1 MIFNS
6 WGYDFSQTEEHGQT
20 LYYSITS
27 AVEPYTVKVT
37 YPNSSATYGSAAY
50 SGFSKPTG
58 SITIP
63 TTVTNETT
71 TYTVTAIDK
80 WAFYSCS
87 NVSSVSL
94 PNSITTIGEYAFN
107 GCSKLE
113 GITIPNSVTTIET
126 YAFQGCSHYMFTD
139 ITIPNSVTTI
149 GNNAFEGCSKVTAI
163 SIGTGLTTLATNV
176 FKGLNSLTSVTLPSN
191 ITTIQSN
198 AFQNCSKLTTIE
210 GPGVTT
216 ISASAFA
223 SCSKLTTI
231 NFPALVSISNK
242 AFDSCTSLESVT
254 IPSTV
259 TSISGNP
266 FYGCSSLATITVDPA
281 NTKYTSGDGANCI
294 INKNN
299 NQLLTGCLGTTIP
312 EGVVKINDNAFYD
325 YSRLTSINI
334 PNSVTNIGGN
344 AFYGCKLASL
354 TLPEGLTTIA
364 SSAFAYNNT
373 LTSVIIPSTVT
384 IIQSNAF
391 QYCTSL
397 TSVIVLRESS
407 IPSLSTNVFYK
418 NYSSII
424 DGLII
429 YVPSNQI
436 ESYKAASNW
445 KTYASNI
452 DNDGVNVYKTDG
464 TWGNSSNWS
473 SGSVSTSSDYV
484 VINAACQIAN
494 NSTGTAEKIVLGPNG
509 SLTIANGG
517 QLICNSSV
525 AATVQKDITAST
537 AKDGE
542 GWYTIA
548 SAVNTPSITSATN
561 LTDGTYDLYRFEESE
576 QEKPWENY
584 KAHSSTDFT
593 TLENGRGY
601 LYRNGANKTLSFT
614 GNTNVGDV
622 SCSVSNSGG
631 DFAGFNLIGN
641 PYPHNIY
648 KGAGTAIPNS
658 VTSGYELATGFHT
671 LTNEG
676 AWSTG
681 TDNSTAILP
690 GQGIMV
696 EATTAGT
703 ITIED
708 KTSSSSSK
716 YNNEYIRFT
725 VENAEYSDDA
735 YAWFDKGYGLHKI
748 DHRNPAIPMLYIPQ
762 DGEDYSIAIMKDN
775 TEAFGLNF
783 KANTT
788 GSYTLKYNTK
798 GNFDYLHVIDRL
810 TGKDT
815 DMLLD
820 GEYSFVGS
828 TQDDEARFIVKLAY
842 KPNYSSSD
850 ETVFAYQSGSEIFVS
865 GEGELQIFDVTGR
878 IVSTETINGVKAV
891 SVPAQGVYVFRLVG
905 ENVKTQKIV
914 VR

>member
-1 MIFNS
+1 MFE
-6 WGYDFSQTEEHGQT
+6 GC
-20 LYYSITS
+20 TS
-27 AVEPYTVKVT
+27 LESVIISP
-37 YPNSSATYGSAAY
+37 SSAT
-50 SGFSKPTG
+50 
-58 SITIP
+58 II
-63 TTVTNETT
+63 
-71 TYTVTAIDK
+71 
-80 WAFYSCS
+80 
-87 NVSSVSL
+87 SS
-94 PNSITTIGEYAFN
+94 
-107 GCSKLE
+107 
-113 GITIPNSVTTIET
+113 
-126 YAFQGCSHYMFTD
+126 
-139 ITIPNSVTTI
+139 
-149 GNNAFEGCSKVTAI
+149 NAFKGCTR
-163 SIGTGLTTLATNV
+163 
-176 FKGLNSLTSVTLPSN
+176 LTSIIIPSN
-191 ITTIQSN
+191 ITTIN
-198 AFQNCSKLTTIE
+198 N
-210 GPGVTT
+210 
-216 ISASAFA
+216 SAFE
-223 SCSKLTTI
+223 STGLT
-231 NFPALVSISNK
+231 SI
-242 AFDSCTSLESVT
+242 T

-259 TSISGNP
+259 TSIAAKA
-266 FYGCSSLATITVDPA
+266 FYSCKSLA
-281 NTKYTSGDGANCI
+281 
-294 INKNN
+294 
-299 NQLLTGCLGTTIP
+299 
-312 EGVVKINDNAFYD
+312 
-325 YSRLTSINI
+325 
-334 PNSVTNIGGN
+334 
-344 AFYGCKLASL
+344 
-354 TLPEGLTTIA
+354 
-364 SSAFAYNNT
+364 
-373 LTSVIIPSTVT
+373 TVT
-384 IIQSNAF
+384 IIGDNTA
-391 QYCTSL
+391 
-397 TSVIVLRESS
+397 
-407 IPSLSTNVFYK
+407 LSGTQVFYES
-418 NYSSII
+418 YSSII
-424 DGLII
+424 KGLVI
-429 YVPSNQI
+429 YVPSNKI
-436 ESYKAASNW
+436 DYYKGAANW
-445 KTYASNI
+445 STYTSIIDNIGIYVYNTVGDWTTDANWSTAPHDNDNVYINANCTIPTSSNI
-452 DNDGVNVYKTDG
+452 VVTNMYI
-464 TWGNSSNWS
+464 S
-473 SGSVSTSSDYV
+473 SGV
-484 VINAACQIAN
+484 
-494 NSTGTAEKIVLGPNG
+494 
-509 SLTIANGG
+509 SLTINDGASISATRITSDGNTSSLVIADGG

-525 AATVQKDITAST
+525 AATVEKDITAST
-537 AKDGE
+537 AKSGE

-548 SAVNTPSITSATN
+548 SSVNNPAITSGTN

-601 LYRNGANKTLSFT
+601 LYRNGASKTLSFT

-696 EATTAGT
+696 EATKAGT
-703 ITIED
+703 LTILD
-708 KTSSSSSK
+708 KTSSSGSK
-716 YNNEYIRFT
+716 YNSEYIRFT

-748 DHRNPAIPMLYIPQ
+748 DHRNPVIPMLYIPQ

-788 GSYTLKYNTK
+788 GSYTLKYKSN
-798 GNFDYLHVIDRL
+798 GNFDYLHVIDRM
-810 TGKDT
+810 TGEDI

-842 KPNYSSSD
+842 KPNYGSSD
-850 ETVFAYQSGSEIFVS
+850 ETVFAYQSGSEILVS

>member
-1 MIFNS
+1 MLLLVLAIM
-6 WGYDFSQTEEHGQT
+6 WGADLSAQKVQIDGI
-20 LYYSITS
+20 YYTFTGSGENAYATVVDNGTTAPGTYSGTIVIPNT
-27 AVEPYTVKVT
+27 VEYNDVTYKVT
-37 YPNSSATYGSAAY
+37 TIAGNAFKNS
-50 SGFSKPTG
+50 TG
-58 SITIP
+58 LTSITIP
-63 TTVTNETT
+63 AN
-71 TYTVTAIDK
+71 
-80 WAFYSCS
+80 
-87 NVSSVSL
+87 
-94 PNSITTIGEYAFN
+94 ITTIGNYAFQYCTGLETIN
-107 GCSKLE
+107 YNATELASIPTYNYAFKYCSHACTVNIGTNVTKILDYTFAGLTNVTAINFNAINCTTNISSLNHTWVDTKNTDCNLTIGSDVTIIPTGLFKAYTKLKTVTINSTVLTTIKDSAFNMCYGIE
-113 GITIPNSVTTIET
+113 LFDIPNTVVTIEQSAFSSCTGLTSITIP
-126 YAFQGCSHYMFTD
+126 A
-139 ITIPNSVTTI
+139 SVTTI
-149 GNNAFEGCSKVTAI
+149 GNTAFSSCTNLTNITLNANLTNVPTSSSSYAFKSCTCTNVCTLT
-163 SIGTGLTTLATNV
+163 IGTG
-176 FKGLNSLTSVTLPSN
+176 
-191 ITTIQSN
+191 
-198 AFQNCSKLTTIE
+198 
-210 GPGVTT
+210 
-216 ISASAFA
+216 
-223 SCSKLTTI
+223 
-231 NFPALVSISNK
+231 
-242 AFDSCTSLESVT
+242 
-254 IPSTV
+254 V
-259 TSISGNP
+259 TSIPNYTFGGLSNVGIIN
-266 FYGCSSLATITVDPA
+266 FNATSCADFTNSSSNIMPASPTTGYELYFGDNVTRIPAYLFNGKTIKHITIGSSVTSIGDRALYNSSSTYPVA
-281 NTKYTSGDGANCI
+281 DIISKPTTPPTIAASTFHGNTK
-294 INKNN
+294 
-299 NQLLTGCLGTTIP
+299 
-312 EGVVKINDNAFYD
+312 
-325 YSRLTSINI
+325 
-334 PNSVTNIGGN
+334 
-344 AFYGCKLASL
+344 
-354 TLPEGLTTIA
+354 
-364 SSAFAYNNT
+364 SSP
-373 LTSVIIPSTVT
+373 V
-384 IIQSNAF
+384 
-391 QYCTSL
+391 
-397 TSVIVLRESS
+397 
-407 IPSLSTNVFYK
+407 
-418 NYSSII
+418 
-424 DGLII
+424 
-429 YVPSNQI
+429 YV
-436 ESYKAASNW
+436 
-445 KTYASNI
+445 
-452 DNDGVNVYKTDG
+452 
-464 TWGNSSNWS
+464 
-473 SGSVSTSSDYV
+473 
-484 VINAACQIAN
+484 
-494 NSTGTAEKIVLGPNG
+494 PNG
-509 SLTIANGG
+509 SKSAYQAATNWSGFNNFKEYFEFTGPYSIGGTLEGGSYSIFLTGAGSITIENGGEVICDNILGATPENLIIEDGG
-517 QLICNSSV
+517 QLICGNSV

-537 AKDGE
+537 AKSGE

-548 SAVNTPSITSATN
+548 SSVNNPAITSGTN

-601 LYRNGANKTLSFT
+601 LYRNSASKTLSFT

-622 SCSVSNSGG
+622 SCSVTNSGG

-708 KTSSSSSK
+708 KISSSGSK
-716 YNNEYIRFT
+716 YDSEYIRFT
-725 VENAEYSDDA
+725 IENAEYSDDA

-788 GSYTLKYNTK
+788 GSYTLKYKTK

-842 KPNYSSSD
+842 KPNYGSSD
-850 ETVFAYQSGSEIFVS
+850 ETVFAYQSGSEILVS

-914 VR
+914 IR